1 MAQPIAVAFTNDVIQ
16 PYYRR
21 EAVEEHRKKHVH
33 DLHMYRQDSALSP
46 SLSGSGGPCKVVVLQ
61 VLLQVPAVRTATPC
75 TNDGLGVAV

>member
-46 SLSGSGGPCKVVVLQ
+46 SLSGSGGPCKVVVDNYYKY
-61 VLLQVPAVRTATPC
+61 LLYVPLLPAQTMDCV
-75 TNDGLGVAV
+75 